1 MLLNGGIVNKKNDI
15 SQGELLMEIHSFA
28 ARNSAQQEWYGHIF
42 SPLPDPTREFIVN
55 GCTYGDVYRLA
66 SGIRRLQ
73 PPDKEDRVMICIGTG
88 DKALIAAAL
97 FASLAG
103 GPRVVIPY
111 AFSRQA
117 IEEVLETLPCTFL
130 CADLPGDFPPG
141 CEVITPSTLHH
152 ESINSCTFLDPDVPF
167 LMLFTGGSTGKPK
180 VWSKTPRNLLAEAR
194 YLIDTFSIA
203 PNDIFLATVPPQ
215 HIYGLL
221 FSVLIPFVSSARV
234 LGGVFTFPGE
244 ILRTA
249 AEHRASILVSVPIH
263 YRILKSD
270 DLQQYN
276 FRMAFSSAGVLDKGD
291 AAFFYEKTGLDI
303 IEMYGSTETGG
314 VATRHRARDGESWRP
329 LDTVTWKILCE
340 RLHVKSDFISPML
353 PRDAEGFFATAD
365 CAEADGSRSFIL
377 QGRADDI
384 VKIGGK
390 RVDLASVQAKIK
402 LIPGVRDAVVVSI
415 PTRKGRQNELAALVA
430 TDIDALQLRRYIAAV
445 SESYA
450 IPKRILVTKE
460 IPVTSTGKYDRKGI
474 ERLLAQRK

>member
-1 MLLNGGIVNKKNDI
+1 
-15 SQGELLMEIHSFA
+15 MEIHPFA
-28 ARNSAQQEWYGHIF
+28 AGNNAQQEWYGHIF
-42 SPLPDPTREFIVN
+42 SPLPDSTREFIVN

-66 SGIRRLQ
+66 SGILKLQ
-73 PPDKEDRVMICIGTG
+73 PPDKEDRAMICIGTG
-88 DKALIAAAL
+88 DKDLIAAAL
-97 FASLAG
+97 LASLAG

-130 CADLPGDFPPG
+130 CADRPGDFPPD

-152 ESINSCTFLDPDVPF
+152 EPILSYTFLDPDAPF

-194 YLIDTFSIA
+194 YLIDTFGIA
-203 PNDIFLATVPPQ
+203 PHDIFLATVPPQ

-234 LGGVFTFPGE
+234 LSGVYTFPGE

-249 AEHRASILVSVPIH
+249 AEHRASILVSIPLH

-276 FRMAFSSAGVLDKGD
+276 FRMVFSSAGVLDKGD
-291 AAFFYEKTGLDI
+291 AAFFHEKTGLDI

-314 VATRHRARDGESWRP
+314 VATRRRARDGESWRP
-329 LDTVTWKILCE
+329 LDTVAWKILGE
-340 RLHVKSDFISPML
+340 RLHVKSDFISSTL
-353 PRDAEGFFATAD
+353 PRDAEGFFVTSD
-365 CAEADGSRSFIL
+365 CAEVDGSQSFIL
-377 QGRADDI
+377 RGRADDI
-384 VKIGGK
+384 IKIGGK

-402 LIPGVRDAVVVSI
+402 RIPGVRDAVVVSI
-415 PTRKGRQNELAALVA
+415 PTRKGRQNELVALVA
-430 TDIDALQLRRYIAAV
+430 TDIDTLQLRSHIAAV

-450 IPKRILVTKE
+450 VPKRIVVTKE
-460 IPVTSTGKYDRKGI
+460 IPVTSTGKYDRKWI

>member
-1 MLLNGGIVNKKNDI
+1 MGT
-15 SQGELLMEIHSFA
+15 HPF
-28 ARNSAQQEWYGHIF
+28 SAGNITYQEWYRHIF
-42 SPLPDPTREFIVN
+42 SPLPEPTREFIVN
-55 GCTYGDVYRLA
+55 GCTYEEVYRLA
-66 SGIRRLQ
+66 SGILRLQ
-73 PPDKEDRVMICIGTG
+73 PPDKKDRAMICIGTG

-103 GPRVVIPY
+103 GPRVVLPY

-117 IEEVLETLPCTFL
+117 FEEILETLPCTFL
-130 CADLPGDFPPG
+130 CADRPGDFPSG
-141 CEVITPSTLHH
+141 CEVITPSTLHC
-152 ESINSCTFLDPDVPF
+152 ESINSCTYMNPDVPF

-180 VWSKTPRNLLAEAR
+180 VWSKTPRNMLAEAR
-194 YLIDTFSIA
+194 YQADKFGISPD
-203 PNDIFLATVPPQ
+203 DIFLSTVPPQ

-234 LGGVFTFPGE
+234 LDGVYTFPGE

-270 DLQQYN
+270 DLQQHH

-291 AAFFYEKTGLDI
+291 AAYFHEKTGLDI

-314 VATRHRARDGESWRP
+314 VATRRRLTDGESWRP
-329 LDTVTWKILCE
+329 LDTVAWKVLDE
-340 RLHVKSDFISPML
+340 RLRVKSDFISPTL
-353 PRDAEGFFATAD
+353 PRDAEGFFVTTD
-365 CAEADGSRSFIL
+365 YAEADGIQSFIL

-402 LIPGVRDAVVVSI
+402 RIPGVRDAVVVSI

-430 TDIDALQLRRYIAAV
+430 TDIDALQLRRHIAAV
-445 SESYA
+445 SELYA
-450 IPKRILVTKE
+450 VPKRIIVAKE
-460 IPVTSTGKYDRKGI
+460 IPVTSTGKYDGAGI

>member
-1 MLLNGGIVNKKNDI
+1 MGT
-15 SQGELLMEIHSFA
+15 HPF
-28 ARNSAQQEWYGHIF
+28 SAGNITQPEWYRHIF
-42 SPLPDPTREFIVN
+42 SPLPEPTREFIVN
-55 GCTYGDVYRLA
+55 GCTYEEVYRLA
-66 SGIRRLQ
+66 SGILRLQ
-73 PPDKEDRVMICIGTG
+73 PPDKKDRAMICIGTG

-103 GPRVVIPY
+103 GPRVVLPY

-117 IEEVLETLPCTFL
+117 FEEILETLPCTFL
-130 CADLPGDFPPG
+130 CADRPGDFPSG
-141 CEVITPSTLHH
+141 CEVITPSTLNC
-152 ESINSCTFLDPDVPF
+152 ESINSCTYMNPDVPF

-180 VWSKTPRNLLAEAR
+180 VWSKTPRNMLAEAR
-194 YLIDTFSIA
+194 YQADKFGISPD
-203 PNDIFLATVPPQ
+203 DIFLSTVPPQ

-234 LGGVFTFPGE
+234 LDGVYTFPGE

-270 DLQQYN
+270 DLQQHH

-291 AAFFYEKTGLDI
+291 AAYFHEKTGLDI

-314 VATRHRARDGESWRP
+314 VATRRRLTNGESWRP
-329 LDTVTWKILCE
+329 LDTVAWKVLDE
-340 RLHVKSDFISPML
+340 RLRVKSDFISPTL
-353 PRDAEGFFATAD
+353 PRDAEGFFVTAD
-365 CAEADGSRSFIL
+365 YAEADGIQSFIL

-402 LIPGVRDAVVVSI
+402 RIPGVRDAVVVSL
-415 PTRKGRQNELAALVA
+415 PTGKGRQNELGALVA
-430 TDIDALQLRRYIAAV
+430 TDIDTLQLRKHIAAV
-445 SESYA
+445 SELYA
-450 IPKRILVTKE
+450 VPKRIIVTKE
-460 IPVTSTGKYDRKGI
+460 IPVTSTGKYDREGI